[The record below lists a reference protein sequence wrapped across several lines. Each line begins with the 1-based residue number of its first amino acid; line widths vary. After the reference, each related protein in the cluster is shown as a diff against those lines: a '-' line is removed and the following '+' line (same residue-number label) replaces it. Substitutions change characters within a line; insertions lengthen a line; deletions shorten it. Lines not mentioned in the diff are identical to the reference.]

1 MMIDI
6 NTLLERA
13 DLLLQQGRHKDAE
26 EYIKQVL
33 EQEPENDEALA
44 LLARSYINSGKS
56 DEAIETINRA
66 IVIEPN
72 NSFYFYLLAFAY
84 YRKDTNGVAIS
95 NLNKAIELNPYYA
108 EYFGLLSLIH
118 IEEKDFE
125 LALEKANEG
134 LALNARNI
142 TCLNAR
148 ATALNKLKRTE
159 AAFETMQDALSE
171 DPDNE
176 HTHTTVGWNLL
187 EKGRHKDA
195 TRHFMEALRIDP
207 NYVNAKAGLK
217 EALKSKVLPYK
228 LMLKYGFWINNQGRG
243 LQKAMPFI
251 IYAVFRVLLAI
262 FDNMKGGGNL
272 TLVLVS
278 VYILFVVTSWTIN
291 SIANFFLLFDKVGK
305 HALTISERNAALT
318 AVPSLLL
325 GVLLICIASF
335 TNIASGTS
343 YQELLLPGMVLL
355 SLALPLGQIQYPV
368 RIKGSSRRQ
377 LCTLALTA
385 FGILCLLI
393 FIIAPS
399 LMLQPLIVYGIA
411 FVIYT
416 WVVGSL

>member
-1 MMIDI
+1 
-6 NTLLERA
+6 
-13 DLLLQQGRHKDAE
+13 
-26 EYIKQVL
+26 
-33 EQEPENDEALA
+33 
-44 LLARSYINSGKS
+44 
-56 DEAIETINRA
+56 
-66 IVIEPN
+66 
-72 NSFYFYLLAFAY
+72 
-84 YRKDTNGVAIS
+84 
-95 NLNKAIELNPYYA
+95 
-108 EYFGLLSLIH
+108 LSLIH

-335 TNIASGTS
+335 TTIASGTS